1 MSRNEKEKEQEKG
14 GEEEEEKDECCICL
28 GEIGEV
34 MGCLTCCEHKFCF
47 GCISQWA
54 EKSNTC
60 PLCKQRFREIIRKTV
75 GGQQGRKKQKTERVR
90 VRRKDYNPWSEEED
104 EDDSDDDDLDDEDL
118 HWPPSGFLI
127 DSFSLG
133 SMHAPPLYNHHHAHH
148 HHHHHA
154 HQHNSGFPFSF
165 VTQPHVHHAMGLFD
179 MFHRLMFDT
188 ARSSY
193 APHGHG
199 HSTSTYASSSSG
211 DELLSEPSSPEVI
224 LVDSDGEDTS
234 SLERGRTRRE
244 QRTAAA
250 DIPAPLA
257 LPRPRL
263 PAGPAQE
270 VIDLTLLPDSED
282 DGDDDDETEADVAR
296 RLRRGGREQGEPLPT
311 VVVNLEAS
319 PGPQVREFA
328 RRSGG
333 RIADIIHEQDI

>member
-1 MSRNEKEKEQEKG
+1 MARDEKEKEQAKE
-14 GEEEEEKDECCICL
+14 EREEEEKDECCICL

-47 GCISQWA
+47 ACISQWA

-133 SMHAPPLYNHHHAHH
+133 SMHAPPLFNHHHHAHH

-154 HQHNSGFPFSF
+154 LQHNSGFPFSF
-165 VTQPHVHHAMGLFD
+165 VPPQVHFLD

-199 HSTSTYASSSSG
+199 HAHSTSTYASSSSSSSG
-211 DELLSEPSSPEVI
+211 DELLSEPGSPEVI

-282 DGDDDDETEADVAR
+282 DDDGDDETEGDVAR
-296 RLRRGGREQGEPLPT
+296 RLRRGREQREPLPT

-319 PGPQVREFA
+319 PAPQVREFA